1 MIKGYKSQLMNMY
14 EKIRNKEKKNLANR
28 REEIKK
34 NLPQVLEYEREINK
48 ASLKLSMLALRSSD
62 KENFYRM
69 RKEIENLR
77 EEKTQLLAMH
87 GYPSDYLDLHYEC
100 NSCKDTGYIKTE
112 KCSCYKRKLVEIYY
126 ETSHMADALKINN
139 FSKFD
144 INLFSPNKKL
154 NEKYSPKENMQII
167 LDRLLNSYI
176 PKFNSHNENILFFG
190 SPGTGK
196 TFLTYCISKALLDN
210 GFLVIYRTSE
220 ELMRDLKDVR
230 FNNNYVLEDLL
241 INCDLLV
248 IDDLGAE
255 QITDFSTSELFTLLN
270 KKILTNKKMLI
281 STNLNLEE
289 LKKSYAERITSRLL
303 GNFTIF
309 KTYGDDIRIKK
320 NLEKTKRKNASYL
333 P

>member
-1 MIKGYKSQLMNMY
+1 MIKGYKSQLMDVY
-14 EKIRNKEKKNLANR
+14 EKIRNREKSNLANR
-28 REEIKK
+28 RKEIKET
-34 NLPQVLEYEREINK
+34 LPQVLEYEREISK
-48 ASLKLSMLALRSSD
+48 ASVKLSMLALRNAD
-62 KENFYRM
+62 KETFDKM

-77 EEKTQLLAMH
+77 EEKNQLLAMH

-100 NSCKDTGYIKTE
+100 EACKDTGYIRTE
-112 KCSCYKRKLVEIYY
+112 KCACYKRKLVEIYY
-126 ETSHMADALKINN
+126 ENSHMADALRINN

-144 INLFSPNKKL
+144 INVFSPIKKL
-154 NEKYSPKENMQII
+154 NEKYSPRENMQII
-167 LDRLLNSYI
+167 IDRIVNGYI
-176 PKFNSHNENILFFG
+176 PKFSSHNENILFFG

-196 TFLTYCISKALLDN
+196 TFLTYCISKTLLDS
-210 GFLVIYRTSE
+210 GFLVVYRTSE
-220 ELMRDLKDVR
+220 ELMRDLKDIR
-230 FNNNYVLEDLL
+230 FNNNYELEDLL

-255 QITDFSTSELFTLLN
+255 QITDFSTTELFTLLN

-289 LKKSYAERITSRLL
+289 LKQSYAERITSRLI
-303 GNFTIF
+303 GNFVLF

-333 P
+333 T